1 MILIRYFFDILP
13 FPAFIVPI
21 LVTILLPLF
30 IYRVYGLT
38 GVPEWLRWAVALL
51 AFVCSLV
58 DWAAFAFLPRL
69 GLSFGP
75 VESSWL
81 TFTFFRLLLILIPAI
96 IFRLILRRK
105 GRLRTENVA
114 VVIGILWVINLVS
127 MPYEYRSMYVEPFD
141 LQVSTVPVNV
151 PEISSERPLQI
162 VHLSDLHIE
171 RITQR
176 ERDLIV
182 QVNALHPDLILMT
195 GDYIN
200 IDYKADPEAQEATRQ
215 VLAELQ
221 APLGVFAV
229 SGSIGVDDPE
239 VVETILP
246 GLDNITYL
254 DNEAAHIG
262 WEGTPITIIG
272 MSVDYQGKL
281 AEKLQELFDP
291 TLVEEYTIL
300 LYHEPSPEIVKAA
313 SEAGIDLLLAGHTH
327 GGQVRLP
334 WIGAPISLHPDYFP
348 DNDRGLYQVGSTTI
362 YVSSGI
368 GMEGLSMPRFRLNV
382 PPEIVFLQ
390 LGALE

>member
-1 MILIRYFFDILP
+1 MILIRSFFDILP
-13 FPAFIVPI
+13 FPAFVVPI
-21 LVTILLPLF
+21 VLTILLPLF
-30 IYRVYGLT
+30 IYRVYGLS

-51 AFVCSLV
+51 AFVCSLA

-81 TFTFFRLLLILIPAI
+81 TFTLFRLLLFLIPAL

-105 GRLRTENVA
+105 GRIRTENVA
-114 VVIGILWVINLVS
+114 VVIGILWVVNLVS

-141 LQVSTVPVNV
+141 LQVSSVPINV
-151 PEISSERPLQI
+151 PEIASDRPLQI

-182 QVNALHPDLILMT
+182 QVNALHPDLIVLT

-200 IDYKADPEAQEATRQ
+200 IDYKADPEAQEATRE
-215 VLAELQ
+215 VLSQLQ

-229 SGSIGVDDPE
+229 SGSADVDSPE

-246 GLDNITYL
+246 KLDNITYL
-254 DNEAAHIG
+254 DDEAVYMA
-262 WEGTPITIIG
+262 WEGIPIIIIG
-272 MSVDYQGKL
+272 MSVEHEGRL
-281 AEKLQELFDP
+281 AERLQGLFER
-291 TLVEEYTIL
+291 TMSEEYSIL
-300 LYHEPSPEIVKAA
+300 LYHEPSPEMVEAA
-313 SEAGIDLLLAGHTH
+313 SETGINLFLAGHTH
-327 GGQVRLP
+327 GGQIRLP
-334 WIGAPISLHPDYFP
+334 LIGAPMSLHPDYYP
-348 DNDRGLYQVGSTTI
+348 ENDRGLYQVGPTTI

-368 GMEGLSMPRFRLNV
+368 GMEGLSMPRFRFNV